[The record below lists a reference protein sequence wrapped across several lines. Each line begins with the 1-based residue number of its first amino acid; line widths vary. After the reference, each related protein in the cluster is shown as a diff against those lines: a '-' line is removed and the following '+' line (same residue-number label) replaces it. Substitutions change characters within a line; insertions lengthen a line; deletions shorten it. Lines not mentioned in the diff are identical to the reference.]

1 MNIALIAHDNKKELM
16 EAFCIAYKF
25 ILKDHSL
32 FATSGTGSMISEA
45 TGLNENCLEYGHLGE
60 EQIAARVAYNEMD
73 LVIFFM
79 DPAQSE
85 RKLVGFNTIRA
96 HCDTHNIPFATNLAT
111 AEILVNGLYR
121 GDFAW
126 RELVN
131 PRRGS

>member
-1 MNIALIAHDNKKELM
+1 MNIAFIAHDNKKELM

-25 ILKDHSL
+25 ILKYHTL
-32 FATSGTGSMISEA
+32 YATSGTGSMISEA
-45 TGLNENCLEYGHLGE
+45 TGLSINCLEYGHLGE

-79 DPAQSE
+79 DPSQNEYS
-85 RKLVGFNTIRA
+85 LTGFNTIRA

-111 AEILVNGLYR
+111 AEILINGLYR

-131 PRRGS
+131 PSTMQ